1 MKQLKIKILAKVY
14 VIFSRVTVQFIR
26 GEQTT
31 KEITLP
37 YSNATGQTLSAGQ
50 VLYTTG
56 TIGQLGYLEVKC
68 ITNTTLANAGNFN
81 ISITNYPTST
91 EANKTIL
98 FNIDNSPVNLD
109 IYYNSNPITNDIVVQ
124 TSNRVVY
131 TFKSQDFLTNITDYD
146 NDQIDSI
153 SLVGDLTGFSLNNS
167 PISSGSWISIV
178 DISAEKLKYTPLN
191 QDGYYEKNIQYQAKD
206 INGNISIP

>member
-1 MKQLKIKILAKVY
+1 MLAGWVVVRVEEVAS
-14 VIFSRVTVQFIR
+14 VIA
-26 GEQTT
+26 
-31 KEITLP
+31 TLFKNHWYCNP
-37 YSNATGQTLSAGQ
+37 VAGSE
-50 VLYTTG
+50 L
-56 TIGQLGYLEVKC
+56 
-68 ITNTTLANAGNFN
+68 
-81 ISITNYPTST
+81 
-91 EANKTIL
+91 ANKTIL